1 MKIPGAWLAGENG
14 KCKRG
19 ACGGNLY
26 LDRDWRKRL
35 LKKCLLCSREES
47 LTDDE
52 QKELR
57 FGSR

>member
-1 MKIPGAWLAGENG
+1 MKIPGTWLAGEGG

-26 LDRDWRKRL
+26 LDWDWRMRL
-35 LKKCLLCSREES
+35 LKKCLLCSREELLS
-47 LTDDE
+47 DDE
-52 QKELR
+52 QKDLR